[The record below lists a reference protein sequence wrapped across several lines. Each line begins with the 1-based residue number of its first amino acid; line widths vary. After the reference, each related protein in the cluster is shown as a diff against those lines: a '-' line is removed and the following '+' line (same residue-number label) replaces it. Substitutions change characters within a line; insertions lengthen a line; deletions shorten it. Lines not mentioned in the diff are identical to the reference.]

1 MKLSGI
7 LIPAKDFVYFL
18 AESRCMSFTVPIF
31 LSTSG
36 TSSNKVNRRARIG
49 KDFLF
54 KKGEFEKLFDYFSP
68 L

>member
-1 MKLSGI
+1 MKFSGI
-7 LIPAKDFVYFL
+7 LIVAIDLVYFI
-18 AESRCMSFTVPIF
+18 AESRCMLFPVPIF

-36 TSSNKVNRRARIG
+36 NSSNKVNRRARIG

-54 KKGEFEKLFDYFSP
+54 KKGEFEKLFDCFSP

>member
-1 MKLSGI
+1 M
-7 LIPAKDFVYFL
+7 AKDLVYFL
-18 AESRCMSFTVPIF
+18 AESRCMLFPVPIF

-36 TSSNKVNRRARIG
+36 TSSNKVITQARIG

-54 KKGEFEKLFDYFSP
+54 KKGEFEKLSDYFSP